1 MSSTR
6 RAHARLS
13 ALVHP
18 CAVSGMIIGA
28 CLIGVVVAWLL
39 VANRVPS
46 LAQFAFQRNWIAGG
60 LIALLML
67 LPLFLFL
74 GSPVRI
80 FFSGVIGWTILAL
93 AYQVMEIR
101 FGRLET
107 RMGAFHLFMLG
118 AIVFGLL
125 AVLD

>member
-1 MSSTR
+1 
-6 RAHARLS
+6 
-13 ALVHP
+13 
-18 CAVSGMIIGA
+18 MIIGA

-60 LIALLML
+60 LIGLLML

-74 GSPVRI
+74 GSPARI
-80 FFSGVIGWTILAL
+80 FLSGVIGWTVLAL

-101 FGRLET
+101 FGRLES
-107 RMGAFHLFMLG
+107 RMGAFHLFVLG
-118 AIVFGLL
+118 VVVFGLL
-125 AVLD
+125 AVLDWLALLMLSARRSPAAAARR

>member
-1 MSSTR
+1 M
-6 RAHARLS
+6 
-13 ALVHP
+13 
-18 CAVSGMIIGA
+18 
-28 CLIGVVVAWLL
+28 AWLL

-125 AVLD
+125 AVLDWLALLMLSARRSPAAATRR